1 MFKNRLNMR
10 KVATIVACL
19 AVITAFCGCD
29 KKDDPKFRIGQE
41 YQGGIIAY
49 IDASGE
55 HGLIA
60 AAEDQSI
67 GITWGKTGAVSEPGI
82 GAFAT
87 NARATAIWTGK
98 SNTDK
103 IVELTF
109 EGEYAARICY
119 DLVLNGYDD
128 WFLPSRDELSEL
140 YKNRAKIGG
149 FVKTSKYWSSSEGT
163 YNNAYCQD
171 FSDERKSPGSEFKM
185 SNFHR
190 VRAVRYF

>member
-1 MFKNRLNMR
+1 MLKNRLNLR

-19 AVITAFCGCD
+19 AVMTAFWGCD
-29 KKDDPKFRIGQE
+29 DKAKFKIGQE

-49 IDASGE
+49 IDATGE

-60 AAEDQSI
+60 APEDQSI
-67 GITWGKTGAVSEPGI
+67 GVTWGKFGSGPGF
-82 GAFAT
+82 GTFTT
-87 NARATAIWTGK
+87 NARATEIWTGK
-98 SNTDK
+98 RNTDM
-103 IVELTF
+103 IVAVTF
-109 EGEYAARICY
+109 EGEYAARLCY

-149 FVKTSKYWSSSEGT
+149 FVSTSKYWSSSEAV
-163 YNNAYCQD
+163 YNSAYCQD
-171 FSDERKSPGSEFKM
+171 FSNAGKSPEGGHKISE
-185 SNFHR
+185 SHR